1 MESVAPQWE
10 LIAVALGFSV
20 ARIKSIDK
28 SKHYQTDDATFEMFS
43 RWLEGEHDLKPPTW
57 DVLIRCLKE
66 VNLLDLAETL
76 SNIQIVSFDITI
88 TRSSMI
94 A

>member
-10 LIAVALGFSV
+10 LIAVVLGFSV

-57 DVLIRCLKE
+57 DVVIQCLKE
-66 VNLLDLAETL
+66 ANLLDLAETL
-76 SNIQIVSFDITI
+76 SNIRIVRFDIELLQDHL
-88 TRSSMI
+88 R
-94 A
+94 